1 VPAFDRVAFD
11 RVAFDRVFRS
21 GCRSLVGGDR
31 IDLVR
36 RFGEQL
42 GSHCRRDPRKPTLA
56 GVGGAEASKGSLPDR
71 MERLVGLIKGK
82 LRAKY
87 MRARDKL

>member
-1 VPAFDRVAFD
+1 VLVDGVFAVEPVVVVRCQRSIESSDQAMPVISWWYPHRFNSSMVLAFDRVALN
-11 RVAFDRVFRS
+11 RVFRL

-42 GSHCRRDPRKPTLA
+42 
-56 GVGGAEASKGSLPDR
+56 
-71 MERLVGLIKGK
+71 
-82 LRAKY
+82 
-87 MRARDKL
+87 